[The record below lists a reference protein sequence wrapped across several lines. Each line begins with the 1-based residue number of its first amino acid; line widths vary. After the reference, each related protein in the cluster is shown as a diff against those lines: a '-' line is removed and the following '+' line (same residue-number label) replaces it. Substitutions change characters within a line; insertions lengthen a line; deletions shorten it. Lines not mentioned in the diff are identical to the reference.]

1 MIRKYRN
8 SDIDEVMNLWL
19 ETNIATHDFI
29 DKSYWQGLF
38 EIVKGMMADAEIY
51 VFEDNNKIVAFLG
64 LIEGYIAGIF
74 VNQEQQS
81 KGIGKLLV
89 DYAKEQYDKLSL
101 SVYHRNHKAYLF
113 YTREGFVVKKEQ
125 VDENTNEKEYVM
137 EWRRST

>member
-1 MIRKYRN
+1 MLRKYRN

-19 ETNIATHDFI
+19 ETNIVAHDFI

-51 VFEDNNKIVAFLG
+51 VFEDNNKILAFLG
-64 LIEGYIAGIF
+64 LIDGYIAGVF

-101 SVYHRNHKAYLF
+101 SVYHRNRKAYLF
-113 YTREGFVVKKEQ
+113 YTRQGFVVEKEQ

-137 EWRRST
+137 EWRR